1 MPEAITVLIVDDDR
15 TAVKVLS
22 DILMEK
28 GYKTIKAVSGEEAVE
43 TARKERPRVVV
54 LDTLLPGIDGHET
67 CRRIK
72 AIKGLDAKVVVTTGK
87 IDAVDATKARAA
99 GADDYVAKT
108 SSFELLLSAVQ
119 KLAS

>member
-28 GYKTIKAVSGEEAVE
+28 GYKVIKAVSGEEAVE